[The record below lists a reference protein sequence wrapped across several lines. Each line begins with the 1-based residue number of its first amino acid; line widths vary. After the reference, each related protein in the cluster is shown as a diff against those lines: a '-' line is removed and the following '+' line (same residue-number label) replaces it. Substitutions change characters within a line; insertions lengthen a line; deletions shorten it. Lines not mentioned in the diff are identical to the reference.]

1 MNRGTKFFDRDILM
15 RIEMIMA
22 DGQNRENRL
31 LSPSIFC
38 YNFYSGNYLFFFFD
52 DQDKT
57 ISMN

>member
-1 MNRGTKFFDRDILM
+1 
-15 RIEMIMA
+15 MIKA

-38 YNFYSGNYLFFFFD
+38 YNFYSGNYLFFD